1 MHRQKQLGILAVMS
15 ANSRR
20 KAPALLFPLLAVVQV
35 CSALA
40 FLAYLFD
47 DSPATSHAQVDFE
60 LTVLP
65 FSPLVWLGLAL
76 LGAAALIAWRTGVW
90 RTIAIVSTS
99 VSAAFGLLGAGL
111 AVLMLTALSSHGAH
125 FSYPDA
131 PPLPDFAKPV
141 ARAYGSD
148 DDDPMR
154 GRETVIDIGEHH
166 QSELVDFYRQRF
178 VAADGWLDG
187 ASEADVGGGHALC
200 LVNNASEGYDEY
212 LEIYPYGSEFTSAGP
227 DRFLVSMSRLYVSEN
242 GGGRTADRCGLA
254 GIWFP
259 SDV

>member
-1 MHRQKQLGILAVMS
+1 MLT
-15 ANSRR
+15 NSRR
-20 KAPALLFPLLAVVQV
+20 KAPAFLFPLLAVTQV
-35 CSALA
+35 GSALA

-47 DSPATSHAQVDFE
+47 DSPATSDAQVDFE
-60 LTVLP
+60 LAVLP

-90 RTIAIVSTS
+90 RTIAMVSTS
-99 VSAAFGLLGAGL
+99 VSAAFGLLGAAL
-111 AVLMLTALSSHGAH
+111 AALMFTVFSSYGAH
-125 FSYPDA
+125 FGYPVA
-131 PPLPDFAKPV
+131 PPLPNFAKPV
-141 ARAYGSD
+141 AQANGSD

-154 GRETVIDIGEHH
+154 GRETVIDIGKHN

-178 VAADGWLDG
+178 AAADGWVDG
-187 ASEADVGGGHALC
+187 APEADVGGGHTMC

-227 DRFLVSMSRLYVSEN
+227 DRFLVSMSRLYVSKKW
-242 GGGRTADRCGLA
+242 GARTADRCGLA

-259 SDV
+259 SDL